1 SHTPFKVI
9 KKINAAKQFLT
20 YSCALGVDQMTKI
33 IEIDGRQ
40 IRLGAQPVGVNMEKI
55 ERTLK
60 DPKIRENIE
69 DNLFRKSENGVSRI
83 LSVER
88 LDYVKGPLEKI
99 QAFGEFLEEYPEY
112 HGKVELINICTPPSQ
127 GMRIY
132 DEIRDEVNRA
142 VGEIN
147 GRFSTMDWV
156 PIQFFYRS
164 LPFEEV
170 VSLYA
175 TSDIA
180 WITPLRDGL
189 NLVAKEYVA
198 VQGQIKGDG
207 VLVLSEFAGASV
219 ELPYAILTNPYDLKS
234 MKESLLRALLMPS
247 EERSSRIK
255 RLYDQV
261 KYFDVHYWGKDF
273 VKELEKTRKG

>member
-1 SHTPFKVI
+1 
-9 KKINAAKQFLT
+9 
-20 YSCALGVDQMTKI
+20 
-33 IEIDGRQ
+33 IDGRQ
-40 IRLGAQPVGVNMEKI
+40 IRLGAQPVGVNMEKV
-55 ERTLK
+55 ERILK
-60 DPKIRENIE
+60 RADVRQRIGSSIA
-69 DNLFRKSENGVSRI
+69 RKKGKEMNTI

-112 HGKVELINICTPPSQ
+112 RGKVELINICTPPSQ
-127 GMRIY
+127 GMTIY
-132 DEIRDEVNRA
+132 DDIREEVNRA

-147 GRFSTMDWV
+147 GRFATMDWM
-156 PIQFFYRS
+156 PIQYFYRS

-170 VSLYA
+170 VGLYA

-198 VQGQIKGDG
+198 VQGIMEGAG
-207 VLVLSEFAGASV
+207 ALVLSEFAGASV
-219 ELPYAILTNPYDLKS
+219 ELPYAILTNPYDMKS
-234 MKESLLRALLMPS
+234 MKESLLKALLMP
-247 EERSSRIK
+247 EDERAARIQ

-261 KYFDVHYWGKDF
+261 RYFDIHYWGKDF
-273 VKELEKTRKG
+273 VRELEKTRKKMTD